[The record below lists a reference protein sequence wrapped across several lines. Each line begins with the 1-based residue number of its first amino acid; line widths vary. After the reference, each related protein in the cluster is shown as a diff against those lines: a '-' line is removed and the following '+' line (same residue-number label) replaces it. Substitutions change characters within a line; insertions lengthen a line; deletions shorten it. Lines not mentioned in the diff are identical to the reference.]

1 MFFVWCCK
9 KNIVGGKMMIKRL
22 MVIWGLA
29 LLAMKGYAQ
38 KHPERDTVQAPQVLR
53 SLEVNG
59 DTLPVVN
66 LKEVRVMPMPKFRNR
81 REYRRYSRYVRNVKK
96 VYPYAK
102 FTAHLL
108 NEMEQHL
115 DSLTTEKEK
124 KAYIKSVEKSLKA
137 KYSDVIW
144 NMTFSQGKILI
155 KLIDRETGMTSY
167 EIIDRMK
174 GAFNAGFWQ
183 AVARLFGSN
192 LKTKFDPEGEDR
204 ILNQVVMMI
213 EYGMI

>member
-1 MFFVWCCK
+1 
-9 KNIVGGKMMIKRL
+9 MIMKRL
-22 MVIWGLA
+22 VIVTGIWSM
-29 LLAMKGYAQ
+29 LLVAVGAQ
-38 KHPERDTVQAPQVLR
+38 ELPHKDTVKAPEFLH
-53 SLEVNG
+53 SMELNG

-66 LKEVRVMPMPKFRNR
+66 LEEVRVIPMPKFRTR

-102 FTAHLL
+102 FTAELL
-108 NEMEQHL
+108 NEMEAHL
-115 DSLTTEKEK
+115 DSLPTEKEK
-124 KAYIKSVEKSLKA
+124 KKYVKEVEKSLKA
-137 KYSDVIW
+137 RYSDVIW

-167 EIIDRMK
+167 EIIDKMK

-183 AVARLFGSN
+183 AVARLFGSD
-192 LKTKFDPEGEDR
+192 LKMKFDPEGRDR
-204 ILNQVVMMI
+204 ILNQVVLMI

>member
-1 MFFVWCCK
+1 
-9 KNIVGGKMMIKRL
+9 MMKRL
-22 MVIWGLA
+22 FLIWGLA
-29 LLAMKGYAQ
+29 LLAWTVNAQ
-38 KHPERDTVQAPQVLR
+38 EHPAADTSAVPALLQ
-53 SLEVNG
+53 SLEVDG

-66 LKEVRVMPMPKFRNR
+66 LEEVRVIPMPKFKSR

-102 FTAHLL
+102 FTARLL

-167 EIIDRMK
+167 EIINKMK

-183 AVARLFGSN
+183 AVARLFGSS
-192 LKTKFDPEGEDR
+192 LKMKFDPEGEDR
-204 ILNQVVMMI
+204 VLNQVVLMI

>member
-1 MFFVWCCK
+1 MLFMAV
-9 KNIVGGKMMIKRL
+9 
-22 MVIWGLA
+22 A
-29 LLAMKGYAQ
+29 AQ
-38 KHPERDTVQAPQVLR
+38 ERPRKDTVQAPPLLH
-53 SLEVNG
+53 SMEVNG
-59 DTLPVVN
+59 DTLPVVE
-66 LKEVRVMPMPKFRNR
+66 LEEVRVMPLPQFHSR

-102 FTAHLL
+102 FTAELL
-108 NEMEQHL
+108 NEMEHHL
-115 DSLTTEKEK
+115 DSLSTEKEK
-124 KAYIKSVEKSLKA
+124 KKYIKQVEKSLRA

-183 AVARLFGSN
+183 AVARLFGSD
-192 LKTKFDPEGEDR
+192 LKTKFDPQGKDR
-204 ILNQVVMMI
+204 VLNQVVLMI

>member
-1 MFFVWCCK
+1 MDKRSWMMRLKRWLLVMMGWFCVLT
-9 KNIVGGKMMIKRL
+9 VSAQDEGK
-22 MVIWGLA
+22 
-29 LLAMKGYAQ
+29 
-38 KHPERDTVQAPQVLR
+38 RDTVQIPVML
-53 SLEVNG
+53 STTTIG
-59 DTLPVVN
+59 SDTLPLVEME
-66 LKEVRVMPMPKFRNR
+66 EVRVIPLPKFRNR
-81 REYRRYSRYVRNVKK
+81 RQARRFGRYVRNVKK

-102 FTAHLL
+102 LTARLL
-108 NEMEQHL
+108 NEMEQHM
-115 DSLTTEKEK
+115 DSLTTEREK
-124 KAYIKSVEKSLKA
+124 KAYIKQVEKSLKDQ
-137 KYSDVIW
+137 YSDVIW

-192 LKTKFDPEGEDR
+192 LKTKFDPGGEDR

>member
-1 MFFVWCCK
+1 MFLDKRSWMMRLKRWLLVMMGWFCVLT
-9 KNIVGGKMMIKRL
+9 VSAQDEGK
-22 MVIWGLA
+22 
-29 LLAMKGYAQ
+29 
-38 KHPERDTVQAPQVLR
+38 RDTVQIPVML
-53 SLEVNG
+53 STTTIG
-59 DTLPVVN
+59 SDTLPLVEME
-66 LKEVRVMPMPKFRNR
+66 EVRVIPLPKFRNR
-81 REYRRYSRYVRNVKK
+81 RQARRFGRYVRNVKK

-102 FTAHLL
+102 LTARLL
-108 NEMEQHL
+108 NEMEQHM
-115 DSLTTEKEK
+115 DSLTTEREK
-124 KAYIKSVEKSLKA
+124 KAYIKQVEKSLKDQ
-137 KYSDVIW
+137 YSDVIW

-192 LKTKFDPEGEDR
+192 LKTKFDPGGEDR

>member
-1 MFFVWCCK
+1 MRYLRRIAGIIW
-9 KNIVGGKMMIKRL
+9 
-22 MVIWGLA
+22 WGLLIVPA
-29 LLAMKGYAQ
+29 VRAQ
-38 KHPERDTVQAPQVLR
+38 VMSPGDSSRMQVLTR
-53 SLEVNG
+53 TTSVDG
-59 DTLPVVN
+59 DTLPVVD
-66 LKEVRVMPMPKFRNR
+66 LEEVRVIPRPHFRTR

-102 FTAHLL
+102 FTARLL
-108 NEMEQHL
+108 NEMERHL
-115 DSLTTEKEK
+115 DSLPTEKEK
-124 KAYIKSVEKSLKA
+124 KAYVRQVEKELKD

-192 LKTKFDPEGEDR
+192 LKMKFDPDGEDR
-204 ILNQVVMMI
+204 VLNQIVLMI

>member
-1 MFFVWCCK
+1 M
-9 KNIVGGKMMIKRL
+9 KRL
-22 MVIWGLA
+22 VIIAGVWSMLFMVA
-29 LLAMKGYAQ
+29 AAQ
-38 KHPERDTVQAPQVLR
+38 ERPRKDTVQAPPLLH
-53 SLEVNG
+53 SMEVNG
-59 DTLPVVN
+59 DTLPVVE
-66 LKEVRVMPMPKFRNR
+66 LEEVRVMPLPQFHSR

-102 FTAHLL
+102 FTAELL

-115 DSLTTEKEK
+115 DSLSTEKEK
-124 KAYIKSVEKSLKA
+124 KKYIKQVEKSLRA

-183 AVARLFGSN
+183 AVARLFGSD
-192 LKTKFDPEGEDR
+192 LKTKFDPQGKDR
-204 ILNQVVMMI
+204 ILNQVVLMI

>member
-1 MFFVWCCK
+1 M
-9 KNIVGGKMMIKRL
+9 RL
-22 MVIWGLA
+22 KGW
-29 LLAMKGYAQ
+29 LLVLTGWFCMLTLPAQ
-38 KHPERDTVQAPQVLR
+38 TIDRRDTVHIPSALPTTTI
-53 SLEVNG
+53 G
-59 DTLPVVN
+59 TDTLPLVEME
-66 LKEVRVMPMPKFRNR
+66 EVRVIPLPKFRNR
-81 REYRRYSRYVRNVKK
+81 RQARRFGRYVRNVKK
-96 VYPYAK
+96 VYPYARL
-102 FTAHLL
+102 TARLL
-108 NEMEQHL
+108 NEMEQHM
-115 DSLTTEKEK
+115 DSLNTEREK
-124 KAYIKSVEKSLKA
+124 KAYIKQVEKSLKDQ
-137 KYSDVIW
+137 YSDVIW

-183 AVARLFGSN
+183 TVARLFGSN

>member
-1 MFFVWCCK
+1 MF
-9 KNIVGGKMMIKRL
+9 L
-22 MVIWGLA
+22 IWGLF
-29 LLAMKGYAQ
+29 LLISTGYAQ
-38 KHPERDTVQAPQVLR
+38 QHPAVADTTRAPALLH

-66 LKEVRVMPMPKFRNR
+66 LEEVRVIPMPKFKSR

-124 KAYIKSVEKSLKA
+124 KAYIRSVEKSLKA

-167 EIIDRMK
+167 EIINKMK

-183 AVARLFGSN
+183 AVARLFGSS
-192 LKTKFDPEGEDR
+192 LKMKFDPDGEDR
-204 ILNQVVMMI
+204 VLNQVVLMI

>member
-1 MFFVWCCK
+1 MMKWMF
-9 KNIVGGKMMIKRL
+9 L
-22 MVIWGLA
+22 IWGLF
-29 LLAMKGYAQ
+29 LLMGAGYAQ
-38 KHPERDTVQAPQVLR
+38 QHPVGDTTRAPALLH

-66 LKEVRVMPMPKFRNR
+66 LEEVRVMPMPKFRNR

-108 NEMEQHL
+108 NEMEGHL

-124 KAYIKSVEKSLKA
+124 KAYIRSVEKSLKA

-204 ILNQVVMMI
+204 ILNQVVLMI

>member
-1 MFFVWCCK
+1 M
-9 KNIVGGKMMIKRL
+9 KRL
-22 MVIWGLA
+22 VIMTGIWSM
-29 LLAMKGYAQ
+29 LLVGAGAQ
-38 KHPERDTVQAPQVLR
+38 ELPHKDTVKAPEVLH
-53 SLEVNG
+53 SMELNG

-66 LKEVRVMPMPKFRNR
+66 LEEVRVMPMPKFRTR

-102 FTAHLL
+102 FTAELL
-108 NEMEQHL
+108 NEMEAHL
-115 DSLTTEKEK
+115 DSLPTEKEQK
-124 KAYIKSVEKSLKA
+124 KYIRQVEKSLKA

-167 EIIDRMK
+167 EIIDKMK

-183 AVARLFGSN
+183 AVARLFGSD
-192 LKTKFDPEGEDR
+192 LKMKFDPQGKDR
-204 ILNQVVMMI
+204 VLNQIVLMI

>member
-1 MFFVWCCK
+1 MKRVLFMIAVGSMVWLG
-9 KNIVGGKMMIKRL
+9 VQ
-22 MVIWGLA
+22 
-29 LLAMKGYAQ
+29 AQ
-38 KHPERDTVQAPQVLR
+38 NTSVRDTMTAPEILH
-53 SLEVNG
+53 SLQIDG

-66 LKEVRVMPMPKFRNR
+66 LKEVRVIPRPHFKTR

-102 FTAHLL
+102 FTAALL
-108 NEMEQHL
+108 NEMEEHL
-115 DSLTTEKEK
+115 DSLTTEREK
-124 KAYIKSVEKSLKA
+124 KAYIKKVEKSLKA

-192 LKTKFDPEGEDR
+192 LKTRFDPDGQDR
-204 ILNQVVMMI
+204 VLNQIVMMI

>member
-1 MFFVWCCK
+1 MRKIFL
-9 KNIVGGKMMIKRL
+9 I
-22 MVIWGLA
+22 GLA
-29 LLAMKGYAQ
+29 GWLTGSWGAVAAAQ
-38 KHPERDTVQAPQVLR
+38 EKTVVDTAKAPFVLETMRVGDDTV
-53 SLEVNG
+53 
-59 DTLPVVN
+59 PVVD
-66 LKEVRVMPMPKFRNR
+66 LEEVRVIPRPRFRTR

-102 FTAHLL
+102 FTARLL

-115 DSLTTEKEK
+115 DSLHTEREK
-124 KAYIKSVEKSLKA
+124 KAYIRQVEKELKA

-192 LKTKFDPEGEDR
+192 LKMKFDPEGEDR
-204 ILNQVVMMI
+204 VLNQIVLMI

>member
-1 MFFVWCCK
+1 M
-9 KNIVGGKMMIKRL
+9 KRL
-22 MVIWGLA
+22 VIMTGIWSM
-29 LLAMKGYAQ
+29 LLVGAGAQ
-38 KHPERDTVQAPQVLR
+38 ELPHKDTVKAPELLH
-53 SLEVNG
+53 SMELNG

-66 LKEVRVMPMPKFRNR
+66 LEEVRVMPMPKFKTR

-102 FTAHLL
+102 FTAELL
-108 NEMEQHL
+108 NEMKAHL
-115 DSLTTEKEK
+115 DSLPTEKEQK
-124 KAYIKSVEKSLKA
+124 KYIRQVEKSLKA

-167 EIIDRMK
+167 EIIDKMK

-183 AVARLFGSN
+183 AVARLFGSD
-192 LKTKFDPEGEDR
+192 LKMKFDPQGRDR
-204 ILNQVVMMI
+204 VLNQIVLMI